1 MLKGITGKTAV
12 LIGVLFLLVLA
23 VVNAQFMSRNLR
35 RISEN
40 GKVRQQAAQLQA
52 EISGVLLS
60 LSDLESG
67 QRGYLLTGNPS
78 YLETYNNSVKQLPAR
93 FLRLRSE
100 LASGLPDERA
110 LESQLESIAQ
120 SKISEADETI
130 RLRQKGYRH
139 RAFGIV
145 DSNRG
150 KELMDAARARATALM
165 GAATDRLSDYE
176 QKTTTSIDATL
187 TMAIG
192 SALIFMILIV
202 MVLGLL
208 WAYSRR
214 LEGDIAR
221 GSHALRE
228 KTAQLDSLTFTV
240 SQQLPELLREV
251 QDSLNNFFN
260 HFFDYLPL
268 GGQKHAAQ
276 LKQMAE
282 ESNRLMRDSLVGC
295 PQPGDAT
302 ARELAS

>member
-1 MLKGITGKTAV
+1 MTKTAV
-12 LIGVLFLLVLA
+12 LIGVLALLVLTI
-23 VVNAQFMSRNLR
+23 VNAASMSRNLR
-35 RISEN
+35 QIGEN
-40 GKVRQQAAQLQA
+40 GKHRQQAAQLQA
-52 EISGVLLS
+52 DISDVLLS
-60 LSDLESG
+60 LSHIEAG

-78 YLETYNNSVKQLPAR
+78 YLETYNNAVKQLPAL
-93 FLRLRSE
+93 FLRLRAE

-110 LESQLESIAQ
+110 LESQLESLTQ
-120 SKISEADETI
+120 SKLAEADETI

-150 KELMDAARARATALM
+150 KELMDAARARASALSA
-165 GAATDRLSDYE
+165 AATKRLSDYE
-176 QKTTTSIDATL
+176 QRTSASIDATL
-187 TMAIG
+187 NMAIR
-192 SALIFMILIV
+192 SALAFIILIV
-202 MVLGLL
+202 AVLGLL

-228 KTAQLDSLTFTV
+228 KTAQLDSLTLTV

-295 PQPGDAT
+295 HQPGDAT